1 MGNKCMNKGKSEAS
15 LTFWEGAGIIVGH
28 GVGSGVLAV
37 PYLASRNSWQS
48 FVLIIVVAYLVNLIL
63 HYMIAELSLNN
74 GGGQFITIFENE
86 LFKGKI
92 GKYLSWGAFAIMGFS
107 VLVNIAGF
115 ISGGGAVFSSW
126 FGLPVWVSQLLYFII
141 CSLVV
146 YSGMKAVG
154 VFEKISVFS
163 MLGVVFILFF
173 SVMKGEKEALPSHFV
188 ASSNILALYGMV
200 AFALSAV
207 MSVPQVV
214 KGFDGNPRKIKAS
227 IAAGTLIN
235 VLLIVV
241 ITFMTLVGSGS
252 SITQDGA
259 LVDLSRKLGGWVGII
274 GYIFSLLALST
285 SFWANSLNLRDIVSE
300 KTGLS
305 RKKSW
310 IAATMPCLILAL
322 LGLEGFVGFTRISGV
337 IQVITGIGVIFAYHL
352 SRKRIGKSPICSFFG
367 TLPFQILVVVGSLA
381 STIGSLIKV
390 V

>member
-1 MGNKCMNKGKSEAS
+1 MENKCMNKVKSEAS

-126 FGLPVWVSQLLYFII
+126 FGLPVWISQLLYFII

-337 IQVITGIGVIFAYHL
+337 IQVITGICVIFAYHL

>member
-1 MGNKCMNKGKSEAS
+1 MNKVKSEAS

-126 FGLPVWVSQLLYFII
+126 FGLPVWISQLLYFII

-154 VFEKISVFS
+154 IFEKISVFS

-227 IAAGTLIN
+227 IAAGTLVN

-252 SITQDGA
+252 YITQDGA

-285 SFWANSLNLRDIVSE
+285 SFWANTLNLRDIIGE
-300 KTGLS
+300 KTGWS
-305 RKKSW
+305 RRISW
-310 IAATMPCLILAL
+310 AAASIPCLIISV
-322 LGLEGFVGFTRISGV
+322 LGLQGFVGFTRIAGV
-337 IQVITGIGVIFAYHL
+337 VQVITGLGVIVAYHF
-352 SRKRIGKSPICSFFG
+352 SRKREGKSPICGLFG
-367 TLPFQILVVVGSLA
+367 TLPFQIIVVLGSLLSTVGSL
-381 STIGSLIKV
+381 LKV

>member
-1 MGNKCMNKGKSEAS
+1 MENKCMNKVKSEAS

-115 ISGGGAVFSSW
+115 ISGGGAVFSSS
-126 FGLPVWVSQLLYFII
+126 FGLPVWASQLLYFII

-154 VFEKISVFS
+154 IFEKISVFS

>member
-1 MGNKCMNKGKSEAS
+1 MENKCMNKVKSEAS

-126 FGLPVWVSQLLYFII
+126 FGLPVWISQLLYFII

-154 VFEKISVFS
+154 IFEKISVFS

-285 SFWANSLNLRDIVSE
+285 SFWANSLNFRDIVSE

-367 TLPFQILVVVGSLA
+367 TLPFQILVVVGSFA

>member
-1 MGNKCMNKGKSEAS
+1 MENKCMNKVKSEAS

-92 GKYLSWGAFAIMGFS
+92 GKYLSWGAFAVMGFS

-126 FGLPVWVSQLLYFII
+126 FGLPVWASQLLYFII

-154 VFEKISVFS
+154 IFEKISVFS

>member
-1 MGNKCMNKGKSEAS
+1 MENKCMNKVKSEAS

-126 FGLPVWVSQLLYFII
+126 FGLPVWASQLLYFII

-154 VFEKISVFS
+154 IFEKISVFS

-352 SRKRIGKSPICSFFG
+352 SRKRIGKSPICYFFG

>member
-1 MGNKCMNKGKSEAS
+1 MENKCMNKVKSEAS

-126 FGLPVWVSQLLYFII
+126 FGLPVWISQLLYFII

-163 MLGVVFILFF
+163 MLGVVFILYF
-173 SVMKGEKEALPSHFV
+173 SVMRGEKEALPSHFV
-188 ASSNILALYGMV
+188 APSNILALYGMV

-310 IAATMPCLILAL
+310 IAATMPCLILAI

>member
-1 MGNKCMNKGKSEAS
+1 MENKCMNKVKSEAS
-15 LTFWEGAGIIVGH
+15 LTFWEGAGIIVSH

-126 FGLPVWVSQLLYFII
+126 FGLPVWASQLLYFII

-154 VFEKISVFS
+154 IFEKISVFS

>member
-1 MGNKCMNKGKSEAS
+1 MENKCMNKVKSEAS

-92 GKYLSWGAFAIMGFS
+92 GKYLSWCAFAIMGFS

-126 FGLPVWVSQLLYFII
+126 FGLPVWISQLLYFII

-188 ASSNILALYGMV
+188 APSNILALYGMV

-310 IAATMPCLILAL
+310 MAATMPCLILAL

-352 SRKRIGKSPICSFFG
+352 SRKRIGKSPICSVVG

>member
-1 MGNKCMNKGKSEAS
+1 MENKCMNKVKSEAS

-126 FGLPVWVSQLLYFII
+126 FGLPVWASQLLYFII

-154 VFEKISVFS
+154 IFEKISVFS

-367 TLPFQILVVVGSLA
+367 TIPFQILVVVGSLA

>member
-1 MGNKCMNKGKSEAS
+1 MENKCMNKVKSEAS

-115 ISGGGAVFSSW
+115 ISGGGAVFSSL

-173 SVMKGEKEALPSHFV
+173 SVMRGEKEALPSHFV

>member
-1 MGNKCMNKGKSEAS
+1 MENKCMNKVKSEAS

-126 FGLPVWVSQLLYFII
+126 FGLPVWASQLLYFII

-154 VFEKISVFS
+154 IFEKISVFS

-367 TLPFQILVVVGSLA
+367 TLPFQILVVVGSFA

>member
-1 MGNKCMNKGKSEAS
+1 
-15 LTFWEGAGIIVGH
+15 
-28 GVGSGVLAV
+28 
-37 PYLASRNSWQS
+37 
-48 FVLIIVVAYLVNLIL
+48 
-63 HYMIAELSLNN
+63 
-74 GGGQFITIFENE
+74 
-86 LFKGKI
+86 
-92 GKYLSWGAFAIMGFS
+92 
-107 VLVNIAGF
+107 
-115 ISGGGAVFSSW
+115 
-126 FGLPVWVSQLLYFII
+126 
-141 CSLVV
+141 
-146 YSGMKAVG
+146 
-154 VFEKISVFS
+154 
-163 MLGVVFILFF
+163 
-173 SVMKGEKEALPSHFV
+173 
-188 ASSNILALYGMV
+188 MV

-252 SITQDGA
+252 SITQNGA

>member
-1 MGNKCMNKGKSEAS
+1 MENKCMNKVKSEAS

-92 GKYLSWGAFAIMGFS
+92 GKYLSWCAFAIMGFS

-126 FGLPVWVSQLLYFII
+126 FGLPVWISQLLYFII

>member
-1 MGNKCMNKGKSEAS
+1 MENKCMNKVKSEAS

-28 GVGSGVLAV
+28 GVGAGVLAV

-126 FGLPVWVSQLLYFII
+126 FGLPVLASQLLYFII

-154 VFEKISVFS
+154 IFEKISVFS

>member
-1 MGNKCMNKGKSEAS
+1 MENKCMNKVKSEAS

-126 FGLPVWVSQLLYFII
+126 FGLPVWASQLLYFII

-154 VFEKISVFS
+154 IFEKISVFS

-285 SFWANSLNLRDIVSE
+285 SFWANSLKLRDIVSE

>member
-1 MGNKCMNKGKSEAS
+1 MENKCMNKVKSEAS

-367 TLPFQILVVVGSLA
+367 SLPFQILVVVGSLA

>member
-1 MGNKCMNKGKSEAS
+1 MENKCMNKVKSEAS

-126 FGLPVWVSQLLYFII
+126 FGLPVWASQLLYFII

-173 SVMKGEKEALPSHFV
+173 SVMRGEKEALPSHFV
-188 ASSNILALYGMV
+188 APSNILALYGMV

-207 MSVPQVV
+207 MSVPKVV

-352 SRKRIGKSPICSFFG
+352 SRKRIGKSPIFSFFG
-367 TLPFQILVVVGSLA
+367 TLPFQILVVVGSFA

>member
-1 MGNKCMNKGKSEAS
+1 MENKCMNKVKSEAS

-126 FGLPVWVSQLLYFII
+126 FGLPVWISQLLYFII

-154 VFEKISVFS
+154 IFEKISVFS

-173 SVMKGEKEALPSHFV
+173 SVMRGEKEALPSHFV

-305 RKKSW
+305 RKNSW

>member
-1 MGNKCMNKGKSEAS
+1 MENKCMNKVKSEAS

-63 HYMIAELSLNN
+63 NYMIAELSLNN

-126 FGLPVWVSQLLYFII
+126 FGLPVWISQLLYFII

-173 SVMKGEKEALPSHFV
+173 SVMRGEKEALPSHFV
-188 ASSNILALYGMV
+188 APSNILALYGMV

>member
-1 MGNKCMNKGKSEAS
+1 MENKCMNKVKSEAS

-115 ISGGGAVFSSW
+115 ISGGGAVFSYW

-154 VFEKISVFS
+154 IFEKISVFS

-367 TLPFQILVVVGSLA
+367 TLPFQMLVVVGSLA

>member
-1 MGNKCMNKGKSEAS
+1 MENKCMNKVKSEAS

-154 VFEKISVFS
+154 IFEKISVFS

-227 IAAGTLIN
+227 IAEGTLIN

-337 IQVITGIGVIFAYHL
+337 IQVITGICVIFAYHL

>member
-1 MGNKCMNKGKSEAS
+1 MENKCMNKVKSEAS

-126 FGLPVWVSQLLYFII
+126 FGLPVWASQLLYFII

-154 VFEKISVFS
+154 IFEKISVFS

-173 SVMKGEKEALPSHFV
+173 SVMRGEKEALPSHFV

-367 TLPFQILVVVGSLA
+367 SLPFQILVVVGSLA

>member
-1 MGNKCMNKGKSEAS
+1 MENKCMNKVKSEAS

-115 ISGGGAVFSSW
+115 ISGGGAVFSYW

-367 TLPFQILVVVGSLA
+367 TLPFQMLVVVGSLA

>member
-1 MGNKCMNKGKSEAS
+1 MNKVKSEAS

-28 GVGSGVLAV
+28 GVGAGVLAV

-92 GKYLSWGAFAIMGFS
+92 GKYLSWCAFAIMGFS

-126 FGLPVWVSQLLYFII
+126 FGLPVLASQLLYFII

-154 VFEKISVFS
+154 IFEKISVFS

-367 TLPFQILVVVGSLA
+367 SLPFQILVVVGSLA

>member
-1 MGNKCMNKGKSEAS
+1 MENKCMNKVKSEAS

-126 FGLPVWVSQLLYFII
+126 FGLPVWASQLLYFII

-154 VFEKISVFS
+154 IFEKISVFS

-188 ASSNILALYGMV
+188 APSNILALYGMV

-235 VLLIVV
+235 LLLIVV

-305 RKKSW
+305 RRKSW

>member
-1 MGNKCMNKGKSEAS
+1 MENKCMNKVKSEAS

-92 GKYLSWGAFAIMGFS
+92 GKYLSWCAFAIMGFS
-107 VLVNIAGF
+107 VIVNIAGF

-126 FGLPVWVSQLLYFII
+126 FGLPVWASQLLYFII

-173 SVMKGEKEALPSHFV
+173 SVMRGEKEALPSHFV
-188 ASSNILALYGMV
+188 AQSNILPLYGMV

-381 STIGSLIKV
+381 STIGSFIKV

>member
-1 MGNKCMNKGKSEAS
+1 MENKCMNKVKSEAS

-163 MLGVVFILFF
+163 MLGNCH
-173 SVMKGEKEALPSHFV
+173 E
-188 ASSNILALYGMV
+188 
-200 AFALSAV
+200 
-207 MSVPQVV
+207 
-214 KGFDGNPRKIKAS
+214 S
-227 IAAGTLIN
+227 I
-235 VLLIVV
+235 
-241 ITFMTLVGSGS
+241 
-252 SITQDGA
+252 
-259 LVDLSRKLGGWVGII
+259 
-274 GYIFSLLALST
+274 
-285 SFWANSLNLRDIVSE
+285 
-300 KTGLS
+300 
-305 RKKSW
+305 
-310 IAATMPCLILAL
+310 
-322 LGLEGFVGFTRISGV
+322 
-337 IQVITGIGVIFAYHL
+337 
-352 SRKRIGKSPICSFFG
+352 
-367 TLPFQILVVVGSLA
+367 
-381 STIGSLIKV
+381 
-390 V
+390 

>member
-1 MGNKCMNKGKSEAS
+1 MENKCMNKVKSEAS

-126 FGLPVWVSQLLYFII
+126 FGLPVWASQLLYFII

-154 VFEKISVFS
+154 IFEKISVFS

-310 IAATMPCLILAL
+310 IAATMPCLIIAL

-337 IQVITGIGVIFAYHL
+337 IQVITGICVIFAYHL

>member
-1 MGNKCMNKGKSEAS
+1 MENKCMNKVKSEAS

-92 GKYLSWGAFAIMGFS
+92 GKYLSWCAFAIMGFS

-126 FGLPVWVSQLLYFII
+126 FGLPVWISQLLYFII

-154 VFEKISVFS
+154 IFEKISVFS

>member
-1 MGNKCMNKGKSEAS
+1 
-15 LTFWEGAGIIVGH
+15 
-28 GVGSGVLAV
+28 
-37 PYLASRNSWQS
+37 
-48 FVLIIVVAYLVNLIL
+48 
-63 HYMIAELSLNN
+63 MIAELSLNN

-86 LFKGKI
+86 LFKGKV

-126 FGLPVWVSQLLYFII
+126 FGLPVWASQLLYFLL
-141 CSLVV
+141 CSIVV
-146 YSGMKAVG
+146 YIGMKAVG
-154 VFEKISVFS
+154 ICEKISVFS
-163 MLGVVFILFF
+163 MVVVVLILFV
-173 SVMKGEKEALPSHFV
+173 SVMTGDKEPLPSHFV
-188 ASSNILALYGMV
+188 ATSNVLALYGMV

-214 KGFDGNPRKIKAS
+214 KGFDGDAKKIKMS
-227 IAAGTLIN
+227 IAAGTGLN

-241 ITFMTLVGSGS
+241 ITFMTLIGSGS

-259 LVDLSRKLGGWVGII
+259 LVDLSRKLGGWVGVI

-310 IAATMPCLILAL
+310 LLATLPCLILAL
-322 LGLEGFVGFTRISGV
+322 LGLEGFVGFTRIAGV
-337 IQVITGIGVIFAYHL
+337 IQVITGLGVILAYHI
-352 SRKRIGKSPICSFFG
+352 SRKRTGKSPICSFFG
-367 TLPFQILVVVGSLA
+367 ALPFQIIVVIGSLS

>member
-1 MGNKCMNKGKSEAS
+1 MENKCMNKVKSEAS

-126 FGLPVWVSQLLYFII
+126 FGLPVWISQLLYFII

-154 VFEKISVFS
+154 IFEKISVFS

-173 SVMKGEKEALPSHFV
+173 SVMKGEKEALPSQLV
-188 ASSNILALYGMV
+188 APSNILALYGMV

-310 IAATMPCLILAL
+310 MAATMPCLILAL

>member
-1 MGNKCMNKGKSEAS
+1 MENKCMNKVKSEAS

-126 FGLPVWVSQLLYFII
+126 FGLPVWASQLLYLII

-154 VFEKISVFS
+154 IFEKISVFS
-163 MLGVVFILFF
+163 MLGVVFILIF

-214 KGFDGNPRKIKAS
+214 KGFGGNPRKIKAS

-235 VLLIVV
+235 VLPVSYTHL
-241 ITFMTLVGSGS
+241 TLPTS
-252 SITQDGA
+252 
-259 LVDLSRKLGGWVGII
+259 GWV
-274 GYIFSLLALST
+274 
-285 SFWANSLNLRDIVSE
+285 
-300 KTGLS
+300 
-305 RKKSW
+305 
-310 IAATMPCLILAL
+310 
-322 LGLEGFVGFTRISGV
+322 
-337 IQVITGIGVIFAYHL
+337 
-352 SRKRIGKSPICSFFG
+352 
-367 TLPFQILVVVGSLA
+367 
-381 STIGSLIKV
+381 
-390 V
+390 

>member
-1 MGNKCMNKGKSEAS
+1 MENKCMNKVKSEAS

-126 FGLPVWVSQLLYFII
+126 FGLPVWISQLLYFII

-163 MLGVVFILFF
+163 MLGVVFILYF
-173 SVMKGEKEALPSHFV
+173 SVMRGEKEALPSHFV
-188 ASSNILALYGMV
+188 APSNILALYGMV

-274 GYIFSLLALST
+274 GYVFSLLALST

>member
-1 MGNKCMNKGKSEAS
+1 MENKCMNKVKSEAS

-126 FGLPVWVSQLLYFII
+126 FGLPVWISQLLYFII

-154 VFEKISVFS
+154 IFEKISVFS

-337 IQVITGIGVIFAYHL
+337 IQVITGICVIFAYHL

>member
-1 MGNKCMNKGKSEAS
+1 MENKCMNKVKSEAS

-126 FGLPVWVSQLLYFII
+126 FGLPVWASQLLYFII

-188 ASSNILALYGMV
+188 ASSNILALYGRV

-322 LGLEGFVGFTRISGV
+322 LGLEGFVGFTI
-337 IQVITGIGVIFAYHL
+337 ITGIGVIFAYHL

>member
-1 MGNKCMNKGKSEAS
+1 MENKCMNKVKSEAS

-163 MLGVVFILFF
+163 MLGVIFILFF
-173 SVMKGEKEALPSHFV
+173 SVMRGEKEALPSHFV

>member
-1 MGNKCMNKGKSEAS
+1 MENKCMNKVKSEAS

-126 FGLPVWVSQLLYFII
+126 FGLPVWASQLLYFII

-154 VFEKISVFS
+154 IFEKISVFS

-352 SRKRIGKSPICSFFG
+352 SRKRIGKSPICTFFG

>member
-1 MGNKCMNKGKSEAS
+1 MENKCMNKVKSEAS

-126 FGLPVWVSQLLYFII
+126 FGLPVWASQLLYFII

-154 VFEKISVFS
+154 IFEKISVFS

-252 SITQDGA
+252 SITQNGA